1 MPEGQ
6 AHSGSVCSSVGIASN
21 SLVDCVVHN
30 RSLQLCTE
38 MDSLVSMVWSRLCP
52 SSWPPAYAGCMCA
65 HAVEEM
71 PSLMTETD
79 RGCNRMGTDPTQ
91 GGTCRCDSQLVTL
104 HQYKIFPSGN
114 SVHSCK
120 LDPCA
125 SPSSP

>member
-6 AHSGSVCSSVGIASN
+6 AHSGSVYFSVGIASN

-38 MDSLVSMVWSRLCP
+38 MDSLASMVWNRLFP
-52 SSWPPAYAGCMCA
+52 SSWPPACAGCMCA

-91 GGTCRCDSQLVTL
+91 GDTCRCDSQLVTL
-104 HQYKIFPSGN
+104 HQYKIFPSRDGVIVICN
-114 SVHSCK
+114 HDY
-120 LDPCA
+120 L
-125 SPSSP
+125 